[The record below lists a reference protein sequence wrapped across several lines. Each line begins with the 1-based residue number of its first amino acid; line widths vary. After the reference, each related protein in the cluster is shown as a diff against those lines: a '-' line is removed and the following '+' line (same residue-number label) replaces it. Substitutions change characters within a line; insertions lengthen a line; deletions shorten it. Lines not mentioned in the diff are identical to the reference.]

1 MTSDYLNN
9 KWALQL
15 RLFMYIVTFTMY
27 SKHEPYLIQT
37 SWTALHKAFYD
48 SYMAVEPYQAFFYC
62 YLERSL
68 NYQHLQRMLYRLV
81 HCWQPSTMN
90 HRNNECHNFKTHP
103 WLSVRSV
110 CVYYNGSK
118 SLSLIAMTVFTRQ
131 FSWTLRAWSF
141 PAGWWPPGGQLSPPT
156 AAIVMVT
163 CKSVGNRLCPFLFI
177 PFLSAWA
184 LLPPV

>member
-1 MTSDYLNN
+1 MQFNCDFLCTLLISQCIQNMN
-9 KWALQL
+9 
-15 RLFMYIVTFTMY
+15 RI
-27 SKHEPYLIQT
+27 LIQT

-110 CVYYNGSK
+110 CVYSNGTR

-141 PAGWWPPGGQLSPPT
+141 PAGWWPPRRT
-156 AAIVMVT
+156 IVT
-163 CKSVGNRLCPFLFI
+163 TYCGYCYGDL
-177 PFLSAWA
+177 
-184 LLPPV
+184 